1 MRACIVGIQNIKHM
15 TLISMYTNFFKDN
28 EIAYDLIYIDKYGI
42 DEKNSAR
49 KVYKYETTNSFFRTI
64 IGKAIK
70 GILFKK
76 FAIKVIKENHY
87 DFIVIWREQTASMFA
102 DFLCKNYKR
111 RFCVNIRDLWNQ
123 KNKYITHGVE
133 KAVKGSAFNT
143 ISSKGFLREL
153 PKADYVLVNSINTE
167 IVDFANDPPTQSVKH
182 HICDKDS
189 PLVITYIG
197 TVRFYDYCYRL
208 INALSN
214 DPRIV
219 LKFIGQGSDIIQK
232 YVEDHSIN
240 NVICEGSFAHE
251 DTMQL
256 LEGTDIINSA
266 FGAKNDAEKA
276 LMPIRYYYS
285 IYLGCPVLTTEGTW
299 VDKEAK
305 SAGIGISVPS
315 EFNDAHN
322 WADYLINKYNELTR
336 TNIEDKLSAYR
347 KELLS
352 ENEQFI
358 STLRSTINGI
368 KDK

>member
-1 MRACIVGIQNIKHM
+1 MRVCIIGIQNIKHM
-15 TLISMYTNFFKDN
+15 TLISMYTDFFKKN
-28 EIAYDLIYIDKYGI
+28 GIEYDLIYIDKYGI

-49 KVYKYETTNSFFRTI
+49 KVYKFETTNYIYKTI
-64 IGKAIK
+64 FGKIIK

-76 FAIKVIKENHY
+76 FAIKAIKENQY

-102 DFLCKNYKR
+102 DFLCKNYKD
-111 RFCVNIRDLWNQ
+111 RFCVNIRDLWDQ

-133 KAVKGSAFNT
+133 KAVNSSAFNT
-143 ISSKGFLREL
+143 ISSKGFLGKL
-153 PKADYVLVNSINTE
+153 PPADYVIVNSINME
-167 IVDFANDPPTQSVKH
+167 IVDFENESSPKSVKH

-208 INALSN
+208 INALRN
-214 DPRIV
+214 DSRIV
-219 LKFIGQGSDIIQK
+219 LKFIGQGSDIIRK

-240 NVICEGSFAHE
+240 NVICEGPFAHE

-266 FGAKNDAEKA
+266 FGAKDDAEKA

-285 IYLGCPVLTTEGTW
+285 IHLGCPVLTTEGTW

-322 WADYLINKYNELTR
+322 WADYIISKYNELTR
-336 TNIEDKLSAYR
+336 TNIGDRLVSYR
-347 KELLS
+347 KELLLQ
-352 ENEQFI
+352 NEQFI
-358 STLRSTINGI
+358 TTLRSTINEI
-368 KDK
+368 NNK